1 MSINTKLNIG
11 LFGFGVVGEGIY
23 QVLKQTPSL
32 NATIRKIAIKHFAK
46 ERNAPK
52 ELFTTD
58 ANDILFDPEIN
69 VVVELIDDADAAYN
83 IVTTALRQGKHVVSA
98 NKKMIASHLS
108 ELIALQEKHNVSLLY
123 EAAVCGSIPVIR
135 NLEEYYDNDLLHSFS
150 GIVNGS
156 TNYILTKMSQEKLCY
171 DVALHQAQELGF
183 AESDPSLDVEGKD
196 AVNKLTIVLKHAYGI
211 DVLPTEIL
219 HQGITHLNKKDTQY
233 AFEKDNTIKL
243 VANAICINQQEVIAF
258 VLPTFVGANNK
269 LSSVSNEYNGVLIG
283 SKLADEQ
290 FLYGKGAG
298 RYPTSSAVLSDIAA
312 LRYQYKYEYKKS
324 SSLPKYTLSKNGVLR
339 IYVSYNAQHQALVN
353 DFIQVEELYTSEQRN
368 FCVGVIH
375 LKVLLKATWFNEKE
389 VSTIL
394 ISILSD
400 AVSKDDIQLSEVVDF
415 EEAVYDLI

>member
-1 MSINTKLNIG
+1 MSNNTKLNIG

-32 NATIRKIAIKHFAK
+32 NATIQKIAIKHSAK

-52 ELFTTD
+52 ELFTID
-58 ANDILFDPEIN
+58 ANEIILDPAIN
-69 VVVELIDDADAAYN
+69 VVIELIDDADAAYN
-83 IVTTALRQGKHVVSA
+83 IVTTALQQGKHVVSA
-98 NKKMIASHLS
+98 NKKMIAAHLP
-108 ELIALQEKHNVSLLY
+108 ELIALQEQYNVSLLY

-156 TNYILTKMSQEKLCY
+156 TNYILTKMSQDQLSYEE
-171 DVALHQAQELGF
+171 ALQQAQELGF
-183 AESDPSLDVEGKD
+183 AESNPSLDVEGKD
-196 AVNKLTIVLKHAYGI
+196 AVNKLAIVLKHAYGI
-211 DVLPTEIL
+211 DVQPSNIL
-219 HQGITHLNKKDTQY
+219 HQGITHLHEKDTQY
-233 AFEKDNTIKL
+233 AFEKGHAIKL

-269 LSSVSNEYNGVLIG
+269 LSSVQYEYNGVLIG

-324 SSLPKYTLSKNGVLR
+324 FSLPEYTLSSQVLLR
-339 IYVSYNAQHQALVN
+339 IYVSFNKQHQSLLK
-353 DFIQVEELYTSEQRN
+353 DFILVEEQYKSEQRN
-368 FCVGVIH
+368 YCIGIIH
-375 LKVLLKATWFNEKE
+375 IETLHNAVWFNHKS
-389 VSTIL
+389 VSTVFL
-394 ISILSD
+394 SIPEDKMIFMPQASTLYKG
-400 AVSKDDIQLSEVVDF
+400 VECIC
-415 EEAVYDLI
+415 

>member
-1 MSINTKLNIG
+1 MSNNTKLNIG

-52 ELFTTD
+52 ELFTTV
-58 ANDILFDPEIN
+58 ANDILLDPAIN

-98 NKKMIASHLS
+98 NKKMIANHLS
-108 ELIALQEKHNVSLLY
+108 ELITLQEKHKVSLLY

-156 TNYILTKMSQEKLCY
+156 TNYIITKMSQDQLCY
-171 DVALHQAQELGF
+171 DEALQQAQELGF
-183 AESDPSLDVEGKD
+183 AESNPSLDVEGKD
-196 AVNKLTIVLKHAYGI
+196 AVNKLSIVLKHAYGI
-211 DVLPTEIL
+211 DVKPTNIL
-219 HQGITHLNKKDTQY
+219 HQGITHLHEKDTQY
-233 AFEKDNTIKL
+233 AFEKGHAIKL

-258 VLPTFVGANNK
+258 VLPTFVGVNNK
-269 LSSVSNEYNGVLIG
+269 LSSVQNEYNGVLIG

-324 SSLPKYTLSKNGVLR
+324 STLPAYNLSQQAMLR
-339 IYVSYNAQHQALVN
+339 IYVSFNLHHQNLLK
-353 DFIQVEELYTSEQRN
+353 DFILVEEQYKSEQRN
-368 FCVGVIH
+368 YCIGTIDLNTLMRV
-375 LKVLLKATWFNEKE
+375 TWFYEKD

-394 ISILSD
+394 VSMLSD
-400 AVSKDDIQLSEVVDF
+400 VISKNESHFFEVVDT
-415 EEAVYDLI
+415 EEAVFDLV

>member
-1 MSINTKLNIG
+1 MSNNTKLNIG

-32 NATIRKIAIKHFAK
+32 NATIQKIAIKHSGK

-52 ELFTTD
+52 EFFTID
-58 ANDILFDPEIN
+58 ANEILFDLAIN
-69 VVVELIDDADAAYN
+69 VVVELIDDADASYH
-83 IVTTALRQGKHVVSA
+83 IVTTALQQGKHVVSA
-98 NKKMIASHLS
+98 NKKMIAAHLP
-108 ELIALQEKHNVSLLY
+108 ELIALQEQYKVSLLY

-171 DVALHQAQELGF
+171 DEALQQAQQLGF
-183 AESDPSLDVEGKD
+183 AESNPNLDVEGKD
-196 AVNKLTIVLKHAYGI
+196 AVNKLAIVLKHAYGI
-211 DVLPTEIL
+211 DVQPSNIL
-219 HQGITHLNKKDTQY
+219 HQGITHLHEKDIQY
-233 AFEKDNTIKL
+233 ALEKGSTIKL

-258 VLPTFVGANNK
+258 VLPTFVGVNNK
-269 LSSVSNEYNGVLIG
+269 LSSVQNEYNGVLIG

-324 SSLPKYTLSKNGVLR
+324 FSLPKYALSSQALLR
-339 IYVSYNAQHQALVN
+339 IYVSFNRQHQGLLK
-353 DFIQVEELYTSEQRN
+353 DFILVEE
-368 FCVGVIH
+368 
-375 LKVLLKATWFNEKE
+375 
-389 VSTIL
+389 
-394 ISILSD
+394 
-400 AVSKDDIQLSEVVDF
+400 
-415 EEAVYDLI
+415 